1 MLTNKHAIVV
11 FAIALL
17 VGCSSSKPQKNELT
31 AASPSTA
38 SQPASDDTLVA
49 EEPTVPDAL
58 DSLLLLSGP
67 PSTDVAHES
76 FLRGLQA
83 LQEGQLQLAEMFYK
97 RALANSPRNR
107 FLAFQLAEILAA
119 ENASTEALVIAK
131 AGVNY
136 PGTGNSNEYH
146 LLARLY
152 RENNEIDSAKTYY
165 RKALAANDQNL
176 KALYEYSLLLESL
189 QEYNELSRVFA
200 MLLPLLDYPRPMID
214 KQLLLYRL
222 AQNDSAMVDLLR
234 TAYSVHND
242 PDYACLLA
250 DMLEMQ
256 GKNAE
261 AQAAVVKAL
270 DAAPEDRDAWN
281 TLVRL
286 QLRAGQLEEARRSQ
300 LQLYTLDTTQNDVL
314 QRLAMM
320 EFDVGR
326 LDSAAIYFRRLAAM
340 DSTDHVAHFF
350 LSHLYQIAGDST
362 SALQQIRTAIALR
375 PEAIPY
381 RNQLGLIYTMN
392 GDYSRAHEIFDST
405 MTIGNPMPMTMQLKA
420 NAYIRESDR
429 IATKELARSRALRLS
444 ALSWQRRSF
453 ALDSTAIDLRFELAS
468 NLERLDS
475 TDASIAAFNALL
487 KVRPDHHPSL
497 NYLGYLLVD
506 SKRDIARGALLI
518 NKALSFDPNNPA
530 YLDSKGWALYR
541 QGQSQDAL
549 SVFEGV
555 EKLGLDDSVLWEHM
569 AIVCQSLQLTER
581 SQAYWRKVLAADPGN
596 AAALKALGAN
606 P

>member
-1 MLTNKHAIVV
+1 MLTNTRAIVILAV
-11 FAIALL
+11 ALL
-17 VGCSSSKPQKNELT
+17 AGCSSSKPKTELT
-31 AASPSTA
+31 TTNPPVAA
-38 SQPASDDTLVA
+38 QPTGDDTLVA
-49 EEPTVPDAL
+49 EEPSVPDAL

-67 PSTDVAHES
+67 PSVDVAHES

-136 PGTGNSNEYH
+136 PGAGNSNEYH

-165 RKALAANDQNL
+165 RKALASNDQNL

-242 PDYACLLA
+242 PDYACMLA

-270 DAAPEDRDAWN
+270 DASPEDRDAWN

-300 LQLYTLDTTQNDVL
+300 QQLYTLDTTQNDVL

-326 LDSAAIYFRRLAAM
+326 LDSAATYFRRLADM

-350 LSHLYQIAGDST
+350 LSHLYQMAGDSAR
-362 SALQQIRTAIALR
+362 ALQQIRTAISLR
-375 PEAIPY
+375 PEAVPY

-392 GDYSRAHEIFDST
+392 GNFARAHEIFDST
-405 MTIGNPMPMTMQLKA
+405 MAMGSPMPMTMQLKA

-429 IATKELARSRALRLS
+429 TKDQARSRALRLS
-444 ALSWQRRSF
+444 ALSWQRRSLT
-453 ALDSTAIDLRFELAS
+453 LDSTAIDLRFELAS

-475 TDASIAAFNALL
+475 VDASIASFDALL
-487 KVRPDHHPSL
+487 KLRPDHHASL

-518 NKALSFDPNNPA
+518 DKALGFDPNNPA

-541 QGQSQDAL
+541 QGKSQEAL
-549 SVFEGV
+549 NVFESV
-555 EKLGLDDSVLWEHM
+555 EKLGLDDAVLWEHM
-569 AIVCQSLQLTER
+569 AIVCQSLQLGER
-581 SQAYWRKVLAADPGN
+581 SQGYWRKVLAADPGN
-596 AAALKALGAN
+596 AAALGALGVS

>member
-1 MLTNKHAIVV
+1 MLTNKRAFVII
-11 FAIALL
+11 AIALL
-17 VGCSSSKPQKNELT
+17 VGCSSSKPQKAELT
-31 AASPSTA
+31 VANPPVAA
-38 SQPASDDTLVA
+38 QPAGDDTLVA
-49 EEPTVPDAL
+49 EEPSVPDAL

-67 PSTDVAHES
+67 PSVDVAHES

-83 LQEGQLQLAEMFYK
+83 LQNGQLQLAEMFYK

-136 PGTGNSNEYH
+136 PGVGNSNEYH

-152 RENNEIDSAKTYY
+152 RENNEIDSAKAYY

-270 DAAPEDRDAWN
+270 DASPEDRDAWN

-326 LDSAAIYFRRLAAM
+326 LDSAATYFRRLADM

-362 SALQQIRTAIALR
+362 RALQQIRTAIALR
-375 PEAIPY
+375 PEAVPY

-392 GDYSRAHEIFDST
+392 GNFVRAHEIFDST
-405 MTIGNPMPMTMQLKA
+405 MAIGSPLPMTMQLKA

-429 IATKELARSRALRLS
+429 MASKEKARSRTLRLS
-444 ALSWQRRSF
+444 ALSWQRRSL
-453 ALDSTAIDLRFELAS
+453 AIDSTAIDLRFELAS

-475 TDASIAAFNALL
+475 VDASIAAFNALL
-487 KVRPDHHPSL
+487 KTRPDHHPSL

-518 NKALSFDPNNPA
+518 DKALSLDSNNPA

-541 QGQSQDAL
+541 QGKSPEAL
-549 SVFEGV
+549 SVFESV
-555 EKLGLDDSVLWEHM
+555 EKLGLDDAVLWEHM
-569 AIVCQSLQLTER
+569 AIVCQSMQLSDR
-581 SQAYWRKVLAADPGN
+581 AQAYWRKVLAADPGN
-596 AAALKALGAN
+596 AAALGALGVS